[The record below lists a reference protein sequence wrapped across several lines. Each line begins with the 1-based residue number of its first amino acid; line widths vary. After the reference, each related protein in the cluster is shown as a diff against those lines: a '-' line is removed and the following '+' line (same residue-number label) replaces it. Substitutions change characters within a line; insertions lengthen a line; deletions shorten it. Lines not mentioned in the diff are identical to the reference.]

1 MKKYHI
7 SLGEKI
13 RFGFSDVGINLAF
26 YMITSYF
33 MIYLT
38 DVVGLESKVVGTIF
52 LVAMLFDAINDPIIG
67 GIADKTRTKIGTYR
81 PWMIATAVPYCIV
94 TVLCFVKVPF
104 GTTGKIAWYLIMYC
118 LFTVLETGYAMPQGA
133 LPTVMT
139 DDPDD
144 RNLLGVFRDWGAN
157 LAGFVLGFVVV
168 YIIMFFSED
177 GKSMDARG
185 YLICTIIMCTVAAI
199 CLLIAALGTKER
211 IKLEPRPKQN
221 IKVLLSSVAK
231 NRPAICIVLMVLFVN
246 IFIGFRGNFTTYF
259 ATYYLNDPTMIST
272 LFTVMYAMP
281 LIGLLF
287 VPKLIKTFGSKK
299 LFIASGIFAILSG
312 VFGLIGERSIPM
324 VIISYVFAGLTL
336 AGVYANIWGSMPGC
350 ADYGEWKTG
359 IAAAG
364 LICSLATF
372 SMKVGGA
379 LASYGSGWLLD
390 LAKYEGALEVQSAYT
405 QNFIYMVN
413 SILPIICGIAAIILI
428 LPYNLDR
435 KTSEKV
441 RVELEERRKNM
452 E

>member
-1 MKKYHI
+1 MKKYPI

-13 RFGFSDVGINLAF
+13 CFGFSDVGVNLAF

-33 MIYLT
+33 MLYLT
-38 DVVGLESKVVGTIF
+38 DVVGLPSTVVGTIF
-52 LVAMLFDAINDPIIG
+52 LIAMLFDAINDPIIG
-67 GIADKTRTKIGTYR
+67 AIADRTRTRIGTYR
-81 PWMIATAVPYCIV
+81 PWMIASAIPYCIV

-104 GTTGKIAWYLIMYC
+104 GTNGKIAWYLIMYC
-118 LFTVLETGYAMPQGA
+118 LFTVFETSYAMPQGA

-139 DDPDD
+139 DDPED
-144 RNLLGVFRDWGAN
+144 RSLLGVFRDWGAN

-168 YIIMFFSED
+168 YVIMFFSED
-177 GKSMDARG
+177 GQSMDARG
-185 YLICTIIMCTVAAI
+185 YLICTIIMCSAAAVCLLVAAF
-199 CLLIAALGTKER
+199 GTKER
-211 IKLEPRPKQN
+211 IRIETQSKQSL
-221 IKVLLSSVAK
+221 KVLLKSVLK

-246 IFIGFRGNFTTYF
+246 IFIGFRGNFTTYY
-259 ATYYLNDPTMIST
+259 AIYYLNDPTKIST

-287 VPKLIKTFGSKK
+287 VPKLIQKFGSKT
-299 LFIASGIFAILSG
+299 LFIISGVFAILSG
-312 VFGLIGERSIPM
+312 VFGLVGGRNIVM

-390 LAKYEGALEVQSAYT
+390 FAKYDPMLEVQSEFT
-405 QNFIYMVN
+405 QNFIYLSN
-413 SILPIICGIAAIILI
+413 SLLPIICGICAILLI
-428 LPYNLDR
+428 LPYNLN
-435 KTSEKV
+435 KETSEKV
-441 RVELEERRKNM
+441 RLELEARRG
-452 E
+452 